1 MDTHNAIHWSDK
13 KPDGTCE
20 LKYLGNVVGWV
31 CKAKHFR
38 EMGDYIAMSVNGNTR
53 HVHSQKAAKTA
64 LMEMYC

>member
-1 MDTHNAIHWSDK
+1 MDKPSIIKWSDK
-13 KPDGTCE
+13 KPDGTRE
-20 LKYLGNVVGWV
+20 LTYLGNVVGWV

-53 HVHSQKAAKTA
+53 HVHSQKAAKVA